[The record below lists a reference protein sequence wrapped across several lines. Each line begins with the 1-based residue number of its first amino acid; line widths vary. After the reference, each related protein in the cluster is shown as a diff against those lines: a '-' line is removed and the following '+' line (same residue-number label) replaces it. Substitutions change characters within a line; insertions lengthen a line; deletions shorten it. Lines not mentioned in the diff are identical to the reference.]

1 MKLSSILLEI
11 VEPSLKYNKLVDKI
25 QQDGGNFLGS
35 GDYGSVYQVGD
46 KAVKVTTDEVELEH
60 AQILKGIN
68 TEHFAFIHDVS
79 IIDPKLGIITMEL
92 LKPYEGEITKDF
104 IEAVKQEA
112 EANLID
118 PSELDFVGDNVM
130 VDPKS
135 GKLKMIDV

>member
-1 MKLSSILLEI
+1 MKLSSIIFEI
-11 VEPSLKYNKLVDKI
+11 IEPSIQYQKLVDKVK
-25 QQDGGNFLGS
+25 QDGGKFLGS

-60 AQILKGIN
+60 AQILKGKN
-68 TEHFAFIHDVS
+68 TEHFAFIHDVN
-79 IIDPKLGIITMEL
+79 IIDPKLGTITMKL
-92 LKPYEGEITKDF
+92 LKPHKGEIPKDF

-112 EANLID
+112 EANSID